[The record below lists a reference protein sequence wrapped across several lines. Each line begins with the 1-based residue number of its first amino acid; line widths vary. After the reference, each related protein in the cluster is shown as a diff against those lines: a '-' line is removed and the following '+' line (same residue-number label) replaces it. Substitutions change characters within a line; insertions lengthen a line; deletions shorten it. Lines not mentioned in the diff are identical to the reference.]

1 MSIKSG
7 LTNSLFASSIL
18 VSAPF
23 LAVPNGNIVNLQL
36 GRVLTG
42 SYIGDYN
49 FSFSNSNAGYIDEGS
64 YVYITTNDYYT
75 QPTAVIIS
83 AIRGIT
89 GNASEIF
96 RGNNLFNFTVSVDTN
111 IFITVRLS
119 SNAGQFNSAVTANGF
134 SNSISLIKL
143 S

>member
-18 VSAPF
+18 SSAVF
-23 LAVPNGNIVNLQL
+23 TAMPNGNVVNLQL
-36 GRVLTG
+36 GIVLAG

-49 FSFSNSNAGYIDEGS
+49 FSFSNSNAGFIDESS
-64 YVYITTNDYYT
+64 YVYITTGDYYT

-83 AIRGIT
+83 AIRGIA
-89 GNASEIF
+89 GSVSEIF
-96 RGNNLFNFTVSVDTN
+96 RGNNLFNFTLPVDTN

-119 SNAGQFNSAVTANGF
+119 SNQGQFNSAVTANGF
-134 SNSISLIKL
+134 SNSITLIKL